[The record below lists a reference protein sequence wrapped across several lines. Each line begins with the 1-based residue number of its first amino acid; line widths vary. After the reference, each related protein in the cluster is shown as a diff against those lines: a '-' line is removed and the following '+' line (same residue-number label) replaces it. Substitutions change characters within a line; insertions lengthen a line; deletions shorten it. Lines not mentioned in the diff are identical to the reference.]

1 MGRVSD
7 AKDRL
12 LEAAMD
18 LVWSRSYGAVT
29 VDDICAAAEVKKGS
43 FYYFF
48 KSKDELVAAALDAK
62 WDEVRPD
69 FDRIFSPSRPALDRL
84 RDAFEY
90 LYKRQ
95 KELHD
100 KHNCVLG
107 CPFSSV
113 GTEIIAADRILRDS
127 VQRMMKAKLR
137 YFESALRDLQAEGL
151 LNGQDPGILARQV
164 YSYYEGTMAQAR
176 IANDLELLRGSYDG
190 ALKLLDIRE
199 PVAAVGSS

>member
-7 AKDRL
+7 AKPRL
-12 LEAAMD
+12 LEAAID

-29 VDDICAAAEVKKGS
+29 VDDICEQAGVNKGS

-137 YFESALRDLQAEGL
+137 YFESRCAIFRPKANFRTGRTRRSWR
-151 LNGQDPGILARQV
+151 GRFTP
-164 YSYYEGTMAQAR
+164 TMKGR
-176 IANDLELLRGSYDG
+176 WHRRGSPMTWRCSGD
-190 ALKLLDIRE
+190 RMM
-199 PVAAVGSS
+199 VR